1 MYYMY
6 IHNKVGALG
15 ETGDGTDKI
24 PSMTF
29 LLAELDLD
37 IDIST
42 GTVHAGISQRDP
54 ASRECDDV
62 HRLRALR
69 FGAILAFTVTCRSA
83 ALEVPAGSDCVVA
96 FTSEKVE

>member
-1 MYYMY
+1 MP
-6 IHNKVGALG
+6 G

-37 IDIST
+37 VNIST
-42 GTVHAGISQRDP
+42 RAVHTGVSQRDP
-54 ASRECDDV
+54 ASRESEDV

-83 ALEVPAGSDCVVA
+83 PLEVPAGSDCVVA